1 MSKKADLLSGI
12 DEEDQENQPPVFKVF
27 GYGSLLWKVNFNY
40 SSRDHGHIK
49 GFQRKFWQNNKTHRG
64 TEEKPGR
71 VAILHEAEE
80 DKTLSGVMFTI
91 KGASDIEDAKQKLD
105 TRETVLGGYIS
116 IQTTFYDE
124 YGVQSEVTVF
134 TATPDN
140 DLYVGQIC
148 DHPHDDVEHISTQV
162 VGAQGRAGTNAE
174 YVIKLANYVRRHFPN
189 EDDEHL
195 FLLEKKVTEKL
206 RNRSRT
212 IQINYDHMNDI
223 NHHDI

>member
-12 DEEDQENQPPVFKVF
+12 NEEDQENQTLVFKVF

-80 DKTLSGVMFTI
+80 D
-91 KGASDIEDAKQKLD
+91 GASDIEDAKQKLD

-116 IQTTFYDE
+116 IQTKFYDE
-124 YGVQSEVTVF
+124 CGVESDVTVF

-148 DHPHDDVEHISTQV
+148 DHPHDDVEHIATQV
-162 VGAQGRAGTNAE
+162 VGVQGRAGTNAE
-174 YVIKLANYVRRHFPN
+174 YVIKLANNVRRPFPN
-189 EDDEHL
+189 EDDDHL

-206 RNRSRT
+206 SNRSRT
-212 IQINYDHMNDI
+212 VQINYEQLNGI

>member
-12 DEEDQENQPPVFKVF
+12 DKEDQENQPLVFKVF

-71 VAILHEAEE
+71 VAILHEALE
-80 DKTLSGVMFTI
+80 DDKLCGVMFTI
-91 KGASDIEDAKQKLD
+91 KGASDIDDAKQKLN

-116 IQTTFYDE
+116 FETTFYDE
-124 YGVQSEVTVF
+124 YGVESIVTVF
-134 TATPDN
+134 TATREN
-140 DLYVGQIC
+140 DLYVGQVC
-148 DHPHDDVEHISTQV
+148 DHPHDDVEHIATQV
-162 VGAQGRAGTNAE
+162 VDAKGFAGTNAE
-174 YVIKLANYVRRHFPN
+174 YVIKLANYVKSHFPN
-189 EDDEHL
+189 EVDEHL
-195 FLLEKKVTEKL
+195 FLLEKKVNEKL
-206 RNRSRT
+206 RNHSRT
-212 IQINYDHMNDI
+212 VQVTYEQMNGT

>member
-1 MSKKADLLSGI
+1 MFP
-12 DEEDQENQPPVFKVF
+12 EEQNVEESRLVEC
-27 GYGSLLWKVNFNY
+27 
-40 SSRDHGHIK
+40 RDHGHIK

-80 DKTLSGVMFTI
+80 D
-91 KGASDIEDAKQKLD
+91 GASDIEDAKQKLD
-105 TRETVLGGYIS
+105 TRETVLGGYVS

-124 YGVQSEVTVF
+124 YGVESDVSVF

-148 DHPHDDVEHISTQV
+148 DHPHDDVEHIATQV

-174 YVIKLANYVRRHFPN
+174 YVIKLANNVRRPFPN
-189 EDDEHL
+189 EDDDHL

-206 RNRSRT
+206 SNRSRT
-212 IQINYDHMNDI
+212 VQINYEQLNGI

>member
-12 DEEDQENQPPVFKVF
+12 DEEDQENQTLVFKVF

-64 TEEKPGR
+64 TEGKPGR
-71 VAILHEAEE
+71 VAIIHKAE

-148 DHPHDDVEHISTQV
+148 DHPHDDVEHIATQV

-174 YVIKLANYVRRHFPN
+174 YVIKLADYVRTHFPN

-195 FLLEKKVTEKL
+195 FLLEKKVTEKF

-212 IQINYDHMNDI
+212 VQINYEQLNGI

>member
-1 MSKKADLLSGI
+1 
-12 DEEDQENQPPVFKVF
+12 
-27 GYGSLLWKVNFNY
+27 
-40 SSRDHGHIK
+40 
-49 GFQRKFWQNNKTHRG
+49 
-64 TEEKPGR
+64 
-71 VAILHEAEE
+71 
-80 DKTLSGVMFTI
+80 MFTI

-206 RNRSRT
+206 SNRSRT
-212 IQINYDHMNDI
+212 VQINYEQLNGI
-223 NHHDI
+223 NHHDIWFSKSLHKCTLLL

>member
-12 DEEDQENQPPVFKVF
+12 DEEDQENQTLVFKVF

-49 GFQRKFWQNNKTHRG
+49 GFQRKFWQNNKTYRG
-64 TEEKPGR
+64 TKEK
-71 VAILHEAEE
+71 
-80 DKTLSGVMFTI
+80 KTLSGVMFTI

-140 DLYVGQIC
+140 DLYVGQIW
-148 DHPHDDVEHISTQV
+148 DHPHDDVEHIATQV

-174 YVIKLANYVRRHFPN
+174 YVIKLADYVRTYFPN
-189 EDDEHL
+189 EDDDHL

-206 RNRSRT
+206 SNRSRT
-212 IQINYDHMNDI
+212 VQINYEQLNGI